1 MRFKSTY
8 IPIIFVGVVILL
20 YLPVF
25 PEWAKD
31 VFTNEN
37 NQHCIAI
44 PFIAL
49 YIVFQKKSVL
59 KQLSAASSSPQGAL
73 WLYVL
78 GLMVYVIGVGGGIVF
93 FQQVSLV
100 ILIAGTVL
108 FLFGK
113 DMFYELM
120 FPLFYL
126 LFAIPIPEAAYQAFS
141 SPLKQ
146 YASMIS
152 AQLIRLFGIPVYREG
167 VNLFFPYTSIEVVD
181 ACSGMRSLVSL
192 LAVGTVFAYFFQKRI
207 FFRVLLVISTVPIAI
222 FSNVVRI
229 VLTGIIA
236 HAFGLKYAQGIL
248 HTVLGTVIVIALGA
262 ALIVLF
268 NYVLNRFVRS
278 TSYGAKQI

>member
-1 MRFKSTY
+1 MRLNRTY
-8 IPIIFVGVVILL
+8 TPLIFAGTVILL

-25 PEWAKD
+25 PGWAKD

-44 PFIAL
+44 PFISL
-49 YIVFQKKSVL
+49 YIAFQKKNIL
-59 KQLSAASSSPQGAL
+59 MKLSAASSGQKGAL

-93 FQQVSLV
+93 FQQLSLV
-100 ILIAGTVL
+100 VLIAGTVL
-108 FLFGK
+108 FLYGRDIFCA
-113 DMFYELM
+113 LM

-126 LFAIPIPEAAYQAFS
+126 VFAIPIPEAAYQAFS

-146 YASMIS
+146 CASMIS
-152 AQLIRLFGIPVYREG
+152 AHLIRLFGIPVYREG

-192 LAVGTVFAYFFQKRI
+192 LAVGTVFAYLFQKRI
-207 FFRVLLVISTVPIAI
+207 FLRILLVLSTVPIAI
-222 FSNVVRI
+222 FSNVMRI
-229 VLTGIIA
+229 MLTGIIA
-236 HAFGLKYAQGIL
+236 HTFGLKYAQGIL

-268 NYVLNRFVRS
+268 NYLLNRLMRN
-278 TSYGAKQI
+278 TSRDAKQI